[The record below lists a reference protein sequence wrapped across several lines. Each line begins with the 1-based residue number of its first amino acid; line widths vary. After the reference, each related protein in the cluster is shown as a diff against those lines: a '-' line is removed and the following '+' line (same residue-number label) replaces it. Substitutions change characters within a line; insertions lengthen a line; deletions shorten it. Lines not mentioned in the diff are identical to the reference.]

1 MKKIFVVAAVLALTG
16 CASQTPNQIIDMQGV
31 DGSAYQR
38 DVAEC
43 NQYSE
48 QVDVG
53 GSVAQGAI
61 GGAIFGAIVGGL
73 IGGSDGAV
81 FGAKVFGASGA
92 AEGAASSVNDKRAIS
107 NRCMTG
113 RGYRVLL

>member
-31 DGSAYQR
+31 DAIAYQR
-38 DVAEC
+38 DLADC
-43 NQYSE
+43 NQYAD

-53 GSVAQGAI
+53 GSVAQGAV
-61 GGAIFGAIVGGL
+61 GGAIIGAIVGGL

-81 FGAKVFGASGA
+81 FGAKVFGVSGA
-92 AEGAASSVNDKRAIS
+92 AEGAASSAHDKRAIS
-107 NRCMTG
+107 TRCMTG
-113 RGYRVLL
+113 RGYKVLL